1 MSLETVRTVV
11 ESFIRLVKSEI
22 DPEAV
27 LVAAD
32 DVFEVPRTPSLILQG
47 PTLVEDGDRRTQAH
61 LVEKDIPNLTYER
74 WRHPRL
80 YHLDFDVIVTAAREA
95 ELLDL
100 QEKVARFYQVHPVL
114 EVEDRGALNIT
125 ELVPLGG
132 LRRVNLS
139 DLRQSSGRCRIEDCP
154 VYDGL
159 VETGP
164 LIRDR
169 KFEFRDGV
177 EEDRTYTP

>member
-1 MSLETVRTVV
+1 
-11 ESFIRLVKSEI
+11 
-22 DPEAV
+22 
-27 LVAAD
+27 
-32 DVFEVPRTPSLILQG
+32 
-47 PTLVEDGDRRTQAH
+47 
-61 LVEKDIPNLTYER
+61 
-74 WRHPRL
+74 
-80 YHLDFDVIVTAAREA
+80 
-95 ELLDL
+95 
-100 QEKVARFYQVHPVL
+100 
-114 EVEDRGALNIT
+114 VEDRGTLNIT

>member
-11 ESFIRLVKSEI
+11 ESFIRLVKAEI

-32 DVFEVPRTPSLILQG
+32 DVFEVSRTPSLILQG

-114 EVEDRGALNIT
+114 EVEDRGTLNIT

-169 KFEFRDGV
+169 KFEFRDGI